1 MARSFKCL
9 HSVLLV
15 CICIRTAVISC
26 PCLRLGGR
34 GRGRCRGWDTM
45 AFTLPS
51 CQFGLDGSTAHWYP
65 LSTFIVNYWP
75 IPLILR
81 GADIAMSWAPCWT
94 MSLPV
99 IVSVINWTRKTV
111 MTPEL
116 LALSHSL
123 RILHQVTTLTSSRE
137 LKRTWKSGLQ
147 APMETQTIQTSDWF
161 RGRYFYW
168 KGHLTL
174 AYCYC

>member
-26 PCLRLGGR
+26 PCLAGWPGQRPLQRLGHYGLHLAKLPVR
-34 GRGRCRGWDTM
+34 AGWQHSSLIS
-45 AFTLPS
+45 AVNIH
-51 CQFGLDGSTAHWYP
+51 CQLLT
-65 LSTFIVNYWP
+65 P
-75 IPLILR
+75 IPLLLS
-81 GADIAMSWAPCWT
+81 GADIAMSWASCWT
-94 MSLPV
+94 MSLLV